1 MKYLFLLLLVHIS
14 IFAFAQPFSAGD
26 NQTICLGE
34 TATLQGTGPTS
45 YTYLWTSVPPDLTI
59 SDPTSLTPEVQPTV
73 NTVYTLEGRSVALV
87 NSVVNGNFETGDNTG
102 FTSSY
107 TYMPGPNGSIYNEG
121 TYAITTDAG
130 NNHPNFSCDEDHTT
144 GSGYF
149 MAVNGS
155 GTPNTVVWE
164 QTISVTPNTD
174 YEFSTW
180 VMSLSPTS
188 PAVLQFSIN
197 GVLLGVP
204 FNAIST
210 TCEWNMFFE
219 EWNSGSE
226 TTATISI
233 VNQNTAGNG
242 NDFSLDD
249 IKFRKVT
256 FYYDDCE
263 VAVVPQPSSDF
274 DLPIETCSA
283 DTTIV
288 LYTGSASPT
297 AIFDWNFDG
306 ATVISGSGPGPY
318 ELIWP
323 AIGQKTV
330 SLAVEEGCLSPVTTK
345 NIEVL
350 QSPIINV
357 TANPKTIPYGTIS
370 ELIGSYT
377 GHSGTPD
384 FEWQPADS
392 VVDPDD
398 FRTDTKPLRATTLFT
413 FICTNTTNGC
423 ASMDTVTVFVTGG
436 PLGIVDYTASPD
448 TICYGDSSVLTVN
461 VQGGSGNYT
470 NTWSS
475 DPPGFT
481 HSGPESQLTVYPLET
496 TTYFVTSDDGNT
508 STNLDSVQV
517 VVIPQIEII
526 NQPVDTSI
534 DVMQTVT
541 FKVEAENQHNFQ
553 WQVSNDNGTTWI
565 DITDNSIYSGAQ
577 TPVLTITNAPV
588 DLNGNLYRCLITGDC
603 NPVTTD
609 EALLTVVDSP
619 DIIGN
624 LDNADVCQLDTIMVP
639 CSLTNFN
646 NIDSFNLV
654 FTFDTTYL
662 NYLETTIHHQQLQ
675 TATNNVL
682 IDTIILN
689 WTDPD
694 GVTIA
699 DGVFFD
705 LVFLAKKG
713 GTTEIHSEEVESI
726 LRNSYGFFPELT
738 INSSQIEITSLP
750 IVPDS
755 AIVYPDSLNLL
766 DEVDIDLEALGGEG
780 DYVLWTIDT
789 CGGDSIGVGENLSI
803 SMPEQTTTYFAQW
816 TNICGYTECK
826 SATIKII
833 EQYTFAVP
841 NAFTPNNDGKNDK
854 FGIIS
859 PSILPVFKLYI
870 FNRWGQLVFST
881 SDQNEHWDGTY
892 QGNPC
897 PLGTYIWKTEYQY
910 RIEGRGSE
918 NHLEQGTVT
927 LIR

>member
-1 MKYLFLLLLVHIS
+1 MKKVLTIIFLLVSVIS
-14 IFAFAQPFSAGD
+14 TAQEFSAGPD
-26 NQTICLGE
+26 QTICLGN
-34 TATLQGTGPTS
+34 TGVLQGTGPGN
-45 YTYLWTSVPPDLTI
+45 YTYLWTSVPPDPTI
-59 SDPTSLTPEVQPTV
+59 SDPTSLTPEVQPTTT
-73 NTVYTLEGRSVALV
+73 TVYTLEGRSVALV

-121 TYAITTDAG
+121 TYAITTDAS
-130 NNHPNFSCDEDHTT
+130 NNHPNFSCNQDHTT

-164 QTISVTPNTD
+164 QTVSVTPNTD

-197 GVLLGVP
+197 GVLLGEP
-204 FNAIST
+204 FNAAST
-210 TCEWNMFFE
+210 TCNWNMFFE
-219 EWNSGSE
+219 DWNSGITNS
-226 TTATISI
+226 ATISI

-256 FYYDDCE
+256 YHYDDCE
-263 VAVVPQPSSDF
+263 VFVVPVPTSDF
-274 DLPIETCSA
+274 DLPVETCSL

-288 LYTGSASPT
+288 TYTGTASASAT
-297 AIFDWNFDG
+297 YNWDFGG
-306 ATVISGSGPGPY
+306 AAFTGSGPGPY
-318 ELIWP
+318 KLIWP
-323 AIGQKTV
+323 TIGQKTV
-330 SLAVEEGCLSPVTTK
+330 SLTVEDGCPSPVSTK

-357 TANPKTIPYGTIS
+357 TANPQTIPYGTTS

-377 GHSGTPD
+377 GHSGTPG

-398 FRTDTKPLRATTLFT
+398 FRTDTRPLRATTLFT

-423 ASMDTVTVFVTGG
+423 SSMDTVTVFVVGG
-436 PLGIVDYTASPD
+436 PLGIIDYTASPD
-448 TICYGDSSVLTVN
+448 TICHGDSSVLSVN
-461 VQGGSGNYT
+461 VQGGSGNYINSWT
-470 NTWSS
+470 S
-475 DPPGFT
+475 DPPGFS
-481 HSGPESQLTVYPLET
+481 HSGPESQLTVYPSET
-496 TTYFVTSDDGNT
+496 TIYYVSSDDGNT
-508 STNLDSVQV
+508 STGMDSVEV
-517 VVIPQIEII
+517 VVLPQIVIL
-526 NQPVDTSI
+526 NQPSDTSI
-534 DVMQTVT
+534 DAMQSVI
-541 FKVEAENQHNFQ
+541 FEVVAENQLSFQ
-553 WQVSNDNGTTWI
+553 WQVSEDNGVTWA

-577 TPVLTITNAPV
+577 TTVLTITDATA
-588 DLNGNLYRCLITGDC
+588 DLNGNMYRCVIANECD
-603 NPVTTD
+603 PVTSD

-619 DIIGN
+619 DIVGN
-624 LDNADVCQLDTIMVP
+624 LDNADVCQLDTIFVP

-654 FTFDTTYL
+654 FTFDTAYL
-662 NYLETTIHHQQLQ
+662 SYLETAIHHPQIQN
-675 TATNNVL
+675 TTDIVW
-682 IDTIILN
+682 IDTIALN
-689 WTDPD
+689 WSSVN
-694 GVTIA
+694 GATIA

-705 LVFLAKKG
+705 LVFLAKTG
-713 GTTEIHSEEVESI
+713 GQTEVQSEDAESI
-726 LRNSYGFFPELT
+726 LRNSYGFFPELI

-750 IVPDS
+750 IGPDS

-780 DYVLWTIDT
+780 DYVLWTIDS
-789 CGGDSIGVGENLSI
+789 CGGDSVGVGQNLSI
-803 SMPEQTTTYFAQW
+803 SKPEQTTTYFAQW

-859 PSILPVFKLYI
+859 PSILPVFKLSI
-870 FNRWGQLVFST
+870 FNRWGQLVFS
-881 SDQNEHWDGTY
+881 SEDQNEYWDGTHN
-892 QGNPC
+892 GESSPM
-897 PLGTYIWKTEYQY
+897 GVYIWKTNYQY
-910 RIEGRGSE
+910 RTEGKGSE
-918 NHLEQGTVT
+918 VHEEMGTVT